1 MVAYRQRDAQSLFK
15 GLKVRYAKRRFRNLL
30 FRSILSLSF
39 VSRAACHFTI
49 SEKSQEFMSP
59 NYLTD
64 GYPNSQFCSWRF
76 LVEKKNPQT
85 EQILITFLEFHLQK
99 GQDGD
104 KVRIY
109 SGWDDRAPLLAEFNG
124 DSPPPA
130 KGVAS
135 KSPVVYVVFKSDSQC
150 KSKGFRGLFL
160 NQRKWPKEYY

>member
-1 MVAYRQRDAQSLFK
+1 MFT
-15 GLKVRYAKRRFRNLL
+15 
-30 FRSILSLSF
+30 SILRLRF

-49 SEKSQEFMSP
+49 GEKSQEFTSP

-64 GYPNSQFCSWRF
+64 GYPNSQFCSWRI
-76 LVEKKNPQT
+76 LVEKKTPPT
-85 EQILITFLEFHLQK
+85 EQILIKFPEFHLQK
-99 GQDGD
+99 GKDGD

-124 DSPPPA
+124 NSPPPA

-135 KSPVVYVVFKSDSQC
+135 KNHVVYVVFTSDSQG

-160 NQRKWPKEYY
+160 NQSKWWKSIVNKQSQQTLEEASE